1 MKEIQETS
9 KKLNNKQFLAAQ
21 LIAQGERQKDV
32 AQKIKVS
39 QETISIWKQNKE
51 FEEATIQARIQF
63 LNEMSEWHLCLIE
76 SSYERISHCLQPNT
90 IEPYQAASIALKFLS
105 TQTTQHNLSD
115 RMERMATSIR
125 KTDEQSQEISRN
137 IMSIMDQVFDLKRKG
152 EETSDEEFER
162 VAERVGWTPD
172 WDMGKE

>member
-1 MKEIQETS
+1 
-9 KKLNNKQFLAAQ
+9 
-21 LIAQGERQKDV
+21 
-32 AQKIKVS
+32 
-39 QETISIWKQNKE
+39 
-51 FEEATIQARIQF
+51 
-63 LNEMSEWHLCLIE
+63 MSEWHLSLIE

-125 KTDEQSQEISRN
+125 KTDEQSQEIFRN

>member
-32 AQKIKVS
+32 AKKIKVS

-51 FEEATIQARIQF
+51 FEGATKQARIQF
-63 LNEMSEWHLCLIE
+63 LNEMSEWHLSLIE
-76 SSYERISHCLQPNT
+76 SSYERISHCLQPNI
-90 IEPYQAASIALKFLS
+90 IEPYQAASSALKFLS
-105 TQTTQHNLSD
+105 IQSAPHNLSEK
-115 RMERMATSIR
+115 MEKMAASIK
-125 KTDEQSQEISRN
+125 KTDEQSQELFRN

-152 EETSDEEFER
+152 EETSDEEFEH
-162 VAERVGWTPD
+162 VAERVGWTPE
-172 WDMGKE
+172 WNTKKA